1 MRFVERASDLY
12 DVAEHLVQRQRALL
26 QAAGERLALPV
37 LHDDEVDARVATNVV
52 NGADVGMVER
62 CDGFRFA
69 LEGGTRV
76 SIARCV
82 RRQHFDRHSAI
93 ESCVACTIDL
103 AQAAGA
109 EGGEVS
115 YGPRRAPAAKVMK
128 SASSAVALI
137 VVAWALT
144 AMGKPRENR
153 HYSGRSQS
161 RRANCLFSKRSPKNL
176 RDLSALIV
184 QRTGQEA
191 PMRTTVVASII
202 ALTMAVGGGVAMAA
216 QLGGV
221 VNATK
226 HAGQTTK
233 DAGKAVVH
241 TTKKTASTAGTET
254 KKAVG
259 TAGTET
265 KKAAT
270 KAKNATT
277 GVKCADRTHQSAKTG
292 CAHHGGI
299 AK

>member
-1 MRFVERASDLY
+1 M
-12 DVAEHLVQRQRALL
+12 
-26 QAAGERLALPV
+26 LA
-37 LHDDEVDARVATNVV
+37 RT
-52 NGADVGMVER
+52 
-62 CDGFRFA
+62 
-69 LEGGTRV
+69 
-76 SIARCV
+76 S
-82 RRQHFDRHSAI
+82 Q
-93 ESCVACTIDL
+93 
-103 AQAAGA
+103 
-109 EGGEVS
+109 
-115 YGPRRAPAAKVMK
+115 RRAGRERGTPD
-128 SASSAVALI
+128 ASVPLPEAPYS
-137 VVAWALT
+137 T
-144 AMGKPRENR
+144 AE
-153 HYSGRSQS
+153 SS
-161 RRANCLFSKRSPKNL
+161 LFSKTKPENL

-191 PMRTTVVASII
+191 AMRKTVVASII
-202 ALTMAVGGGVAMAA
+202 ALTMGVGGVAMAA